1 MGDFMKKGIF
11 LSFNLK
17 KLSIVVFSALLVAS
31 GAAGVHYSTLSV
43 ATANIANQKQ
53 TIIVDAGHGDV
64 DGGTQ
69 SADGVLEKDIN
80 LAIADKLGAMLSLMG
95 YNVVYT
101 RQSDSIPYGSECTT
115 IRQKKVWDTHNR
127 MGIIEKYPDGI
138 FLSIHQNY
146 FQDTRY
152 SGAQVFY
159 SVNSPESKVIAENI
173 QSSIAQSLQN
183 DNDRQIKKVGTEIY
197 LLYHAKIPAVMV
209 ECGFL
214 SNEKEAALLSE
225 ESYQNQMALSIMKG
239 LIKYLN
245 NQTQV

>member
-11 LSFNLK
+11 LSFDLK
-17 KLSIVVFSALLVAS
+17 KLSVVVFSALLIAS
-31 GAAGVHYSTLSV
+31 CAAGVHYGTLSV
-43 ATANIANQKQ
+43 ATANIVSQRK

-80 LAIADKLGAMLSLMG
+80 LSVANKIGSMLSIMG

-101 RQSDSIPYGSECTT
+101 RQTDIIPYASECTT

-127 MGIIEKYPDGI
+127 MSIIEKYPDGL

-146 FQDTRY
+146 FTDSRY

-159 SVNSPESKVIAENI
+159 SQNNPESKLLAESI
-173 QSSIAQSLQN
+173 QRSISDSLQAE
-183 DNDRQIKKVGTEIY
+183 NDRQVKKVGTEIY

-214 SNEKEAALLSE
+214 SNVNEAALLKDNA
-225 ESYQNQMALSIMKG
+225 YQAKMALSIVKG
-239 LIKYLN
+239 LSEYFN
-245 NQTQV
+245 NKTKV

>member
-1 MGDFMKKGIF
+1 MGDFMTKGLF

-17 KLSIVVFSALLVAS
+17 KLSIIVFSALLIAS

-43 ATANIANQKQ
+43 ATANIVNQKQ

-69 SADGVLEKDIN
+69 SATGVLEKDIN
-80 LAIADKLGAMLSLMG
+80 LAIADRLGAMLSLMG

-127 MGIIEKYPDGI
+127 MSVIEKYPDGI

-146 FQDTRY
+146 FEQSRY

-159 SVNSPESKVIAENI
+159 SQNSPESRLIAESI
-173 QSSIAQSLQN
+173 QGSIAESLQKE
-183 DNDRQIKKVGTEIY
+183 NDRQVKKVGTEMPTFY
-197 LLYHAKIPAVMV
+197 KVYYSSSSSTSH
-209 ECGFL
+209 
-214 SNEKEAALLSE
+214 S
-225 ESYQNQMALSIMKG
+225 
-239 LIKYLN
+239 
-245 NQTQV
+245 T